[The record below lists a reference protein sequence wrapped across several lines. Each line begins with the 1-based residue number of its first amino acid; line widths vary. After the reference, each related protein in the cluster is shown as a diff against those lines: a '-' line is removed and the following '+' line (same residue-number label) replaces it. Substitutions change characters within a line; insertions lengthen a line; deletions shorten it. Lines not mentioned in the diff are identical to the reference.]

1 MGGWRDNGK
10 TVTGSSEIFTPLGS
24 KSSKCSVGNLNVART
39 GHSMC
44 NNIVCGGTKERT
56 CEKFDGTSTF
66 TLLRVKL
73 TGARWSHSCWGL
85 KSGDI
90 LLFGGYTDE
99 YWKYD
104 FDGDSDSAEK
114 VSADGSSSKIA
125 FKFDYHIT

>member
-1 MGGWRDNGK
+1 MGGWNVSGTLK
-10 TVTGSSEIFTPLGS
+10 SAEIFTNSYRNCP
-24 KSSKCSVGNLNVART
+24 VGDLKIARS

-85 KSGDI
+85 KSGDV

-99 YWKYD
+99 DWKYD
-104 FDGDSDSAEK
+104 KDSTSAEK

-125 FKFDYHIT
+125 FTFDYHIA